1 MSLRFLAG
9 FRCGFLTFFS
19 RGFLAGVRRGNSLS
33 LKLLNLC
40 LGRPIA
46 QPVAAPKDRITGGMK
61 QSRNLARRKAGGLM
75 AIQFFITFGRPIVS
89 SHCPRKADSR
99 SIGNRHARVRVG
111 YARTDAGGA
120 IGREAPR
127 CRRGGERP
135 APGSSPRGCA
145 AAPGPLPVARFVNSG
160 TVAIALPDNW
170 FIEPLDL

>member
-89 SHCPRKADSR
+89 SHCPKKADSR
-99 SIGNRHARVRVG
+99 SIGKRHARVRVG
-111 YARTDAGGA
+111 YARTDAVGLIVA
-120 IGREAPR
+120 IPALLEMAEIEAP
-127 CRRGGERP
+127 
-135 APGSSPRGCA
+135 SSPSTRWA
-145 AAPGPLPVARFVNSG
+145 ASATSLRKF
-160 TVAIALPDNW
+160 
-170 FIEPLDL
+170 